1 MNPDPRKLRYSLRL
15 ISGIAMTLHRC
26 IRLTIVATLCACGG
40 STAPKVSN
48 PQGTISI
55 PTAGGSV
62 NLPSAGGYSA
72 ALQIASGAPSGV
84 TITATA
90 STTAPAS
97 ASVVARGSLRTQVQA
112 NAVPILYETLTV
124 SADVAAQYFLSETF
138 STSTAPSAAGGLYYV
153 SIVDVTTGTS
163 LGDFSAANPGGTTGT
178 VTVHDTFFTITGA
191 PVISFNPG
199 DSYVFEFY
207 YVPLASVIVSG
218 RTSVVGISD
227 TLQLT
232 LSAVYSDTTIPV
244 AVQGAWTSSNPA
256 VATVDASTGLV
267 TGVSAGSAI
276 VTGTLAG
283 KSAADTLTVSA
294 NSGFTVQTVTSS
306 GTDTLVVPFS
316 NSGSGAFVVVGSNMA
331 ATSTGTVT
339 LSTSTGGATLPLT
352 ATICQTN
359 ANGQC
364 LAAPT
369 ATVETSFAPGGS
381 ATFSVFVTASA
392 AITNNPTL
400 SVLFTDG
407 TNAVIGSGSVIVKT
421 Q

>member
-1 MNPDPRKLRYSLRL
+1 VE
-15 ISGIAMTLHRC
+15 IMTLHRG
-26 IRLTIVATLCACGG
+26 IQLTIVATLCACSG
-40 STAPKVSN
+40 STAPKVST

-55 PTAGGSV
+55 PTAGGTV
-62 NLPSAGGYSA
+62 DLPSAGGYSA

-97 ASVVARGSLRTQVQA
+97 ASVVSRSVVRKQVQSD
-112 NAVPILYETLTV
+112 AVPVLYETLTV
-124 SADVAAQYFLSETF
+124 SADIAAQYFLSQTF
-138 STSTAPSAAGGLYYV
+138 STSSAPSAAGGLYYV
-153 SIVDVTTGTS
+153 SIVDATTGTS
-163 LGDFSAANPGGTTGT
+163 LGDFSAASPGGVTGT
-178 VTVHDTFFTITGA
+178 VTVQDTYYTVTGA

-207 YVPLASVIVSG
+207 YLPLTSVSVSG
-218 RTSVVGISD
+218 SRSVVGIGD

-232 LSAVYSDTTIPV
+232 LSAVYPDTVLPV
-244 AVQGAWTSSNPA
+244 AIQGTWTSSNSS
-256 VATVDASTGLV
+256 VATIDGSTGLV
-267 TGVSAGSAI
+267 TGVSAGS
-276 VTGTLAG
+276 VVMTGTFAG
-283 KSAADTLTVSA
+283 KSAADTLTVSS
-294 NSGFTVQTVTSS
+294 NNLGFTVQTVTAS

-316 NSGSGAFVVVGSNMA
+316 SGGPGAFAVVGSNQS

-339 LSTSTGGATLPLT
+339 VSTSTGGATLPLT

-359 ANGQC
+359 ADGQC
-364 LAAPT
+364 LAAPE
-369 ATVETSFAPGGS
+369 ATVQVSFAPGAS

-400 SVLFTDG
+400 SVLFTAG
-407 TNAVIGSGSVIVKT
+407 TNTVIGSGSVIVKT